1 MKRGKM
7 RHLFLV
13 FWMLFASAT
22 SAIAQVSVGIGIG
35 LPGLSIGINLP
46 AYPEMVPVPG
56 YPVYYAPRLSSN
68 FFFCDGMYWVYQGDN
83 WYASSWYNGP
93 WGMVGPESVPLF
105 VLRIPVRYYRS
116 PPPYFYGW
124 QPDGPPRW
132 GEHWGRGWEQQ
143 RSGWD
148 RWNRSSAPAPAP
160 LPVYQRQYSGDRY
173 PQHQQQQQLHNQN
186 YRYQPRVTLSC
197 GSSIRK
203 SLGKGHP
210 RLPCGDNRAL
220 HRSATPCSRKG
231 SDPARNSRSSWAHA
245 PSRRKGA
252 VKSRR
257 SQHQPAPRRNQQG
270 RPCTIDDSSPSRAP
284 LNASS
289 WHPGQTRKTRR
300 KARVRPRRTGKD
312 KVRKRAATRTKNED
326 RVGREAGRLAGA

>member
-1 MKRGKM
+1 M
-7 RHLFLV
+7 RYQFLV
-13 FWMLFASAT
+13 FWMFFASAT

-46 AYPEMVPVPG
+46 AYPDMVPVPG

-68 FFFCDGMYWVYQGDN
+68 FFFYDGMYWVYQGDN

-186 YRYQPRVTLSC
+186 YRYQPRDDDVRQRYQEESRQRGPAPSTRGQPGASQERYPVHQEGQRASPQQPIQQSPRAQPAQRGGEELQ
-197 GSSIRK
+197 K
-203 SLGKGHP
+203 SAPAHPPSQPAGPAVHDKRQQPQQGAAQREQQAPRSNPENAPKGKGASQE
-210 RLPCGDNRAL
+210 NRQGQGQE
-220 HRSATPCSRKG
+220 KG
-231 SDPARNSRSSWAHA
+231 RDKDEERGP
-245 PSRRKGA
+245 
-252 VKSRR
+252 
-257 SQHQPAPRRNQQG
+257 G
-270 RPCTIDDSSPSRAP
+270 RP
-284 LNASS
+284 
-289 WHPGQTRKTRR
+289 
-300 KARVRPRRTGKD
+300 
-312 KVRKRAATRTKNED
+312 
-326 RVGREAGRLAGA
+326 

>member
-1 MKRGKM
+1 M

-68 FFFCDGMYWVYQGDN
+68 FFFYDGMYWVYQGDN

-132 GEHWGRGWEQQ
+132 GEHWAADGSNSEVAGTAGTAAQ
-143 RSGWD
+143 RPRPHRFLFTSASIQATGIPSI
-148 RWNRSSAPAPAP
+148 SSSNSFTTRITAT
-160 LPVYQRQYSGDRY
+160 S
-173 PQHQQQQQLHNQN
+173 
-186 YRYQPRVTLSC
+186 RVTLSC

-257 SQHQPAPRRNQQG
+257 SQHPPAPRRNQQG

>member
-1 MKRGKM
+1 M
-7 RHLFLV
+7 RSLFLV

-35 LPGLSIGINLP
+35 LPGLSIGIDLP
-46 AYPEMVPVPG
+46 AYPDMVPVPG

-68 FFFCDGMYWVYQGDN
+68 FFFYDGMYWVYQGDR

-148 RWNRSSAPAPAP
+148 RWNRGSAPAPAP

-186 YRYQPRVTLSC
+186 YRYQPRDDDVRQRYQEESRQRAPAPSMRAQPGASQERYPVDHEGQRASPKQPIQQSPRVQPAQR
-197 GSSIRK
+197 GSEELQK
-203 SLGKGHP
+203 SV
-210 RLPCGDNRAL
+210 
-220 HRSATPCSRKG
+220 
-231 SDPARNSRSSWAHA
+231 PARPPSQPAGSAAHDQRQQ
-245 PSRRKGA
+245 PQPGA
-252 VKSRR
+252 AQRE
-257 SQHQPAPRRNQQG
+257 QPAPRSNPDNTPKGKGASQEHRQGQGQGQEKGRDKDEERGPG
-270 RPCTIDDSSPSRAP
+270 RP
-284 LNASS
+284 
-289 WHPGQTRKTRR
+289 
-300 KARVRPRRTGKD
+300 
-312 KVRKRAATRTKNED
+312 
-326 RVGREAGRLAGA
+326 

>member
-1 MKRGKM
+1 M

-68 FFFCDGMYWVYQGDN
+68 FFFYDGMYWVYQGDN

-124 QPDGPPRW
+124 QPEGPPRW

-186 YRYQPRVTLSC
+186 YRYQPRDAVVRQQYQEES
-197 GSSIRK
+197 RQ
-203 SLGKGHP
+203 
-210 RLPCGDNRAL
+210 RA
-220 HRSATPCSRKG
+220 SAPSMRG
-231 SDPARNSRSSWAHA
+231 QPGASQERYPVHQEGQRSSPQQPIQQSPRA
-245 PSRRKGA
+245 
-252 VKSRR
+252 
-257 SQHQPAPRRNQQG
+257 QPAQRGGEESQKSAPAQSPSQPAGPAVHDQRQQPQQG
-270 RPCTIDDSSPSRAP
+270 AAQREQQAP
-284 LNASS
+284 
-289 WHPGQTRKTRR
+289 R
-300 KARVRPRRTGKD
+300 
-312 KVRKRAATRTKNED
+312 
-326 RVGREAGRLAGA
+326 